1 MGESVLKKPFTWVDW
16 MKDERDLLRSPLPI
30 RVSEGVDSD
39 LTKMVYYVHNGET
52 RRLNGNDYNTKQK
65 HL

>member
-1 MGESVLKKPFTWVDW
+1 MVGERP
-16 MKDERDLLRSPLPI
+16 LLRSPLPI

-52 RRLNGNDYNTKQK
+52 RRLNGNDYNTKQE